1 MADTPEPLLA
11 EISRL
16 ISSVH
21 RYVDGL
27 FDETT
32 GAGSVL
38 SCAPAIIGNWWR
50 EMDSIHLALLRQGN
64 TPPPLPNAPDWMDSF
79 DRRGSLADAMS
90 GEAPDGVT
98 TLRVQEAGK
107 VVLDWCDEAGRSTGI
122 ARLAS
127 DVHRYLESLGN
138 ETTEAGSVLST
149 APAIVGRWWR
159 KLHTIHRRLRLE
171 GNTPPPLPVAPCWR
185 DSFERR
191 GTLADVFR
199 GIVPD
204 GVTTGSVQEAGKT
217 VLDWCD
223 EAARSR
229 GDVGT
234 DTPADVGDVTPQEV
248 TPGVYQQL
256 AKWAADKLKGKQR
269 RTVELLAENNG
280 RIEMKDLATD
290 PAIDWKAPFDNQ
302 FNSLAKAVN
311 PKLRKIGWRIFRQ
324 SNEAR
329 AEKWQGQK

>member
-1 MADTPEPLLA
+1 MADTPEPRLP

-16 ISSVH
+16 IASVH
-21 RYVDGL
+21 RHLDGL

-32 GAGSVL
+32 GAGSIL
-38 SCAPAIIGNWWR
+38 SCAPVIVGDWWKDMHAIRGR
-50 EMDSIHLALLRQGN
+50 LLRKGDN
-64 TPPPLPNAPDWMDSF
+64 PLPIPAAPGWLDSF
-79 DRRGSLADAMS
+79 VRPGSFADAFN
-90 GEAPDGVT
+90 GEVPDGVT

-107 VVLDWCDEAGRSTGI
+107 AVLDWCE
-122 ARLAS
+122 
-127 DVHRYLESLGN
+127 
-138 ETTEAGSVLST
+138 
-149 APAIVGRWWR
+149 
-159 KLHTIHRRLRLE
+159 
-171 GNTPPPLPVAPCWR
+171 
-185 DSFERR
+185 
-191 GTLADVFR
+191 
-199 GIVPD
+199 
-204 GVTTGSVQEAGKT
+204 
-217 VLDWCD
+217 

-290 PAIDWKAPFDNQ
+290 PAIDWEAPFDNQ